1 MLVIYSFSTTFYFYF
16 LFVKYLPPP
25 RHFGDCFSFV
35 EREKNR
41 NFSCKMIHLMD
52 LFRAVP
58 RITKRGFDHFGN
70 LFFVIVYSVDLVGLF
85 GPARPNHRRGRPGA
99 RAVQDGTGCRHA

>member
-1 MLVIYSFSTTFYFYF
+1 MLVIYSFSTTFYFSF
-16 LFVKYLPPP
+16 LFVKYPPP
-25 RHFGDCFSFV
+25 AILEIVFPLAK
-35 EREKNR
+35 EKKTTT
-41 NFSCKMIHLMD
+41 FLVDDPFDGSIPG
-52 LFRAVP
+52 AIP